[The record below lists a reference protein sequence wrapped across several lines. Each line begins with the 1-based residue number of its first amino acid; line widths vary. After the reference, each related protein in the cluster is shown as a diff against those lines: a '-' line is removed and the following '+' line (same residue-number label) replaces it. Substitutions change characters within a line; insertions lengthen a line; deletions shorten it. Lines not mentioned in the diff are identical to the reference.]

1 MRTLAKILGY
11 GLVLLLV
18 AAAIGFT
25 YKYTNGFNEDL
36 KTFYIEYNG
45 KQILTTENKLTLK
58 KEAVHRFAVKYT
70 FDKEDA
76 EPKEYKVKIVK
87 NVTRDFDFTVDGE
100 KYLFSKVGDL
110 TAAFEPIMHDT
121 YFELYLPE
129 SLSFGEILKRVY
141 DGKNVSVPTDA
152 WSNNPYPFKLQ
163 ISSYNEKI
171 TYNIDFTFED
181 SSANTG
187 NSGNQNTPVTPT
199 TPIVPDT
206 PDKPSEPTK
215 QSHAISYRIIGNEAN
230 LLQADVLCEP
240 FGVEG
245 ETVGFSVSLIGD
257 YKSEVTDITI
267 FSGGKIWTT
276 IAAGENDGASNYYK
290 EFSFTMPDGDV
301 EIAITIKAVVVSEYH
316 TLSYDTLG
324 SGSYSD
330 ITVYMS
336 EVAKA
341 GDYITVY
348 IQLGFDVQG
357 SLMIS
362 NVVLQNADTGEDID
376 IELIGYDGNYDFTM
390 PDCDVV
396 IMIYLSAI

>member
-45 KQILTTENKLTLK
+45 KQILTTENKLTLE
-58 KEAVHRFAVKYT
+58 KEAVHRFDVKYT

-152 WSNNPYPFKLQ
+152 WANNPYPFKLQ

-187 NSGNQNTPVTPT
+187 NSGNQNTSVTPT

-206 PDKPSEPTK
+206 PDTPSEPTK
-215 QSHAISYRIIGNEAN
+215 QSHAISYLIIGNEAN

-240 FGVEG
+240 FAVEG

-257 YKSEVTDITI
+257 YKSEVTEISIYT
-267 FSGGKIWTT
+267 GGKLWT
-276 IAAGENDGASNYYK
+276 AVEVGENNGASNYYK
-290 EFSFTMPDGDV
+290 EFSFVMPDGDV
-301 EIAITIKAVVVSEYH
+301 EIVVTIKSVVAGDYH

-324 SGSYSD
+324 SGSNDS
-330 ITVYMS
+330 IMVYMS

-341 GDYITVY
+341 GDYVSVY
-348 IQLGFDVQG
+348 IQMGLDVQDG
-357 SLMIS
+357 IYIS
-362 NVVLQNADTGEDID
+362 RVVLQDADTGEEIGG
-376 IELIGYDGNYDFTM
+376 ELEGFDGNYDFTM

-396 IMIYLSAI
+396 IMIYLSVI